1 MFSDYYKRRGFT
13 LLEVVCTLVILG
25 VLGGLVFSG
34 FGSALTGYAQM
45 RASVST
51 YMQTE
56 LALIR
61 IRKELAG
68 VFDGFELKEDG
79 ATLSFLRADGTAVTM
94 RVDKNNYLILEVKSS
109 EPPPEKKSSGPL
121 LGGVKAVL
129 FRARYPQNGSALP
142 DLITVTFTLEAPAG
156 PATYSLTVSPR
167 NTPPSEG

>member
-1 MFSDYYKRRGFT
+1 MFSDHCKRRGFT

-61 IRKELAG
+61 LRKELAD
-68 VFDGFELKEDG
+68 VFDGFELKDDG
-79 ATLSFLRADGTAVTM
+79 AALSFLRADGTAVTM
-94 RVDKNNYLILEVKSS
+94 RVNSDKSLILEEGTHSA
-109 EPPPEKKSSGPL
+109 PL
-121 LGGVKAVL
+121 LGGVKTVL

-142 DLITVTFTLEAPAG
+142 DLITVTFTLEAPVG